1 MKFSEADGTGG
12 YLIEGY
18 SAGWISISG
27 RRYTRSLILTP
38 SDIIE
43 PWGPTKAT
51 DLTRQHLTAIKHL
64 APRIALI
71 GTGDEPA
78 FLDPALYAGLLE
90 RGIGVE
96 VMTTGAACR
105 TYNILVSEG
114 RDVVAGLI
122 LEATA

>member
-1 MKFSEADGTGG
+1 MKFSEADAGSG

-18 SAGWISISG
+18 GSGWIGLSG

-38 SDIIE
+38 TQIIDH
-43 PWGPTKAT
+43 WGPAT
-51 DLTRQHLTAIKHL
+51 AADLTREYLTAIADLK
-64 APRIALI
+64 PRVVLI
-71 GTGDEPA
+71 GTGEQPA
-78 FLDPALYAGLLE
+78 LLDPALYAGLLE
-90 RGIGVE
+90 CGIGVE

-122 LEATA
+122 LEPTA

>member
-1 MKFSEADGTGG
+1 MKFSEADAGGG

-43 PWGPTKAT
+43 PWGPTQAA
-51 DLTRQHLTAIKHL
+51 DLNRLHL
-64 APRIALI
+64 AAISHLSPRVVLI
-71 GTGDEPA
+71 GTGARSA
-78 FLDPALYAGLLE
+78 FIDPRLYLSLIE

-105 TYNILVSEG
+105 TYNILMTEG
-114 RDVVAGLI
+114 REVVAGLI
-122 LEATA
+122 LEAND